1 MQIQIKCLD
10 KFKPLITKKKRV
22 KILVGGRASTK
33 STFVADYVAACMAN
47 GQLWCC
53 GREFQNSIDESVHRL
68 LADEIERLE
77 APGFTINK
85 IDINHESG
93 GRNFYK
99 GLGRNILSLKGILS
113 GVDGL
118 WIEEGEGLS
127 EGTLRVM
134 TGSVRTTAKEFDQA
148 RKLGIPISE
157 MKTPEIWITM
167 NRGSRSDPIAKKYLE
182 RAEPE
187 LERCGYYEDDGVM
200 IVEAN
205 YSDIPRSWFLASGLE
220 SERLD
225 DWENMSRQ
233 QYYHKWHGKYL
244 ETVENA
250 IIQPEWFD
258 ACVDAHIKL
267 EIEPLGQEKVIYDP
281 ADTGDAK
288 ALAHIHGIVVKQVV
302 QTKAGRID
310 TATDWALSGANSVK
324 PDVFI
329 WDFDGIGGGLKHQ
342 IESGLAGKNIKIQA
356 FSGASGVD
364 NPDAIYESTDA
375 ETTEKAKK
383 NKEMFT
389 NLRAQCYWELR
400 DRIYRTFLAV
410 EKGRLSDPNMLISFS
425 SNIKDIDQLRTE
437 MCRIPRKFNSSGRI
451 QILSKAEMKKPPINL
466 PSPNMADTVMMGMRD
481 VDTASEDYDD
491 YDDQPKPD
499 TWY

>member
-10 KFKPLITKKKRV
+10 KFKPLIIKKKRV

-77 APGFTINK
+77 VAGFTINK
-85 IDINHESG
+85 TDISHVSG

-127 EGTLRVM
+127 ADTLRVM

-148 RKLGIPISE
+148 KKLGIPIDQ

-220 SERLD
+220 AERAD
-225 DWENMSRQ
+225 DELNMTRQ
-233 QYYHKWHGKYL
+233 QYDHKWLGKYL
-244 ETVENA
+244 ETIDNA

-258 ACVDAHIKL
+258 ACVDAHKKL
-267 EIEPLGQEKVIYDP
+267 GFEPLGVEQVIHDP
-281 ADTGDAK
+281 ADSGDAK
-288 ALAHIHGIVVKQVV
+288 GLVYRHGSVVKEAKQKNDGDVNS
-302 QTKAGRID
+302 AC
-310 TATDWALSGANSVK
+310 DWATGYANQVK
-324 PDVFI
+324 ADEFV
-329 WDFDGIGGGLKHQ
+329 WDADGIGNPLKRQ
-342 IESGLAGKNIKIQA
+342 VGEAFKGKKVTLTA
-356 FSGASGVD
+356 FNGSGAVD
-364 NPDAIYESTDA
+364 KPEEIYQPVANEQSKPKTNKQ
-375 ETTEKAKK
+375 TFK
-383 NKEMFT
+383 NR
-389 NLRAQCYWELR
+389 RAQRYWGLR
-400 DRIYRTFLAV
+400 DKIYRTFLAV
-410 EKGRLSDPNMLISFS
+410 TQKKYTDPADMISFS
-425 SNIKDIDQLRTE
+425 SDMECLSQLRTE
-437 MCRIPRKFNSSGRI
+437 LCRIPLKDNGQGLI
-451 QILSKAEMKKPPINL
+451 QILSKPEMKRLGI
-466 PSPNMADTVMMGMRD
+466 PSPNLADCVMMSEEGGK
-481 VDTASEDYDD
+481 VDAGPVIINFDGYR
-491 YDDQPKPD
+491 
-499 TWY
+499 